1 MTASPSPARGW
12 RGRAIVAVAAVA
24 CLVAPAAGARAGQ
37 AGNSAPP
44 DAPPEQQRA
53 VLDLVV
59 NEAKAG
65 QVLAVIRRADV
76 LVPPDALRRAGMR
89 EVGGRTV
96 IVGTRDFVSLASLA
110 PGVRYRLDERALVL
124 RLTARPEQ
132 LGTHRLDLRS
142 QQRPAFTFSRT
153 SSAFLNYGVDW
164 GQSAGRS
171 ATAELGINLRGVL
184 LTSSGTWQRGRRFV
198 PGLTS
203 LVIDDRER
211 LRRVI
216 LGESFAGDR
225 LLGGTVL
232 LAGVKVA
239 RDYGLDPYLVQYPLL
254 GLSGLVETPSTV
266 EVYVDG
272 RLVRQERLQPGR
284 FELAN
289 IPVPVGS
296 SRTQV
301 LVRDAFGGEQE
312 LRAPYYL
319 ANKVLAAGLHEYE
332 YGVGLPRVS
341 ALNGRVGYESPVLL
355 ARHRYGFTNAL
366 TGGMRL
372 EGRSGLVSGGPSLN
386 VRAPIGEFELAAALS
401 GGRGRTGGAVA
412 LGYAYTGSPFS
423 AGLSGRATT
432 PGYRT
437 VSSSLLI
444 GESRFEVSGFAGM
457 RVGPGGS
464 VSIQHGQAE
473 TFERFTRART
483 SLFASARVSQRAHL
497 FFSVGRTELNG
508 DVGGEGSLGLTV
520 SLGPRNVATLSAGIA
535 GGDHLGSVEL
545 MRSLPIGE
553 GYGYRLR
560 TGTTDDAFASG
571 RFEYQSRYG
580 RYEVAQESRNGLN
593 AASVSIAGG
602 VVAIGGSLFATRP
615 VREGFGLLRVPGVK
629 GVRGYASNQQ
639 VGRTN
644 GRGDILIPNLL
655 PYYANRLSIADQDVP
670 VGREVRVRELAVA
683 PPYRGGA
690 VATFKA
696 EKVGAVTGTVTVLRD
711 GKPVLPEY
719 GDLSIARD
727 SGREVSPIGRGGRFY
742 FERVPPGRYTATV
755 RYHGESCDF
764 TLVVRPSDAPVV
776 NSGAHSC
783 RLEAKAP

>member
-239 RDYGLDPYLVQYPLL
+239 RDYGLDPYFVQYPLL

-341 ALNGRVGYESPVLL
+341 ALNGRVGYESPVPAGPTPVRLHERADGGDA
-355 ARHRYGFTNAL
+355 ARGPVG
-366 TGGMRL
+366 TGERRP
-372 EGRSGLVSGGPSLN
+372 EPERARADRR
-386 VRAPIGEFELAAALS
+386 VRA
-401 GGRGRTGGAVA
+401 GRGAQRRARQDRRRRRAGIRLHRVAVQRGAVGPRDDPW
-412 LGYAYTGSPFS
+412 LPD
-423 AGLSGRATT
+423 
-432 PGYRT
+432 
-437 VSSSLLI
+437 
-444 GESRFEVSGFAGM
+444 GFVEPPD
-457 RVGPGGS
+457 R
-464 VSIQHGQAE
+464 
-473 TFERFTRART
+473 
-483 SLFASARVSQRAHL
+483 RVSLRGERVRGDARRPRRQRVDPA
-497 FFSVGRTELNG
+497 R
-508 DVGGEGSLGLTV
+508 
-520 SLGPRNVATLSAGIA
+520 A
-535 GGDHLGSVEL
+535 GGDV
-545 MRSLPIGE
+545 
-553 GYGYRLR
+553 
-560 TGTTDDAFASG
+560 
-571 RFEYQSRYG
+571 
-580 RYEVAQESRNGLN
+580 
-593 AASVSIAGG
+593 
-602 VVAIGGSLFATRP
+602 
-615 VREGFGLLRVPGVK
+615 
-629 GVRGYASNQQ
+629 
-639 VGRTN
+639 
-644 GRGDILIPNLL
+644 
-655 PYYANRLSIADQDVP
+655 
-670 VGREVRVRELAVA
+670 
-683 PPYRGGA
+683 
-690 VATFKA
+690 
-696 EKVGAVTGTVTVLRD
+696 
-711 GKPVLPEY
+711 
-719 GDLSIARD
+719 
-727 SGREVSPIGRGGRFY
+727 
-742 FERVPPGRYTATV
+742 
-755 RYHGESCDF
+755 
-764 TLVVRPSDAPVV
+764 
-776 NSGAHSC
+776 
-783 RLEAKAP
+783 